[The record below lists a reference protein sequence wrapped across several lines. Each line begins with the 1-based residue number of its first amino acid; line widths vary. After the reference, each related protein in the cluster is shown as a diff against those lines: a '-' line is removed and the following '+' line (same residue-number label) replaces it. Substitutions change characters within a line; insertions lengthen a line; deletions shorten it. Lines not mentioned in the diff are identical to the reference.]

1 MPNKDDKAELDP
13 RKDGPLHRKEGPI
26 DAGDRDTHND
36 SIVQPSGGLRT
47 TKPTPGGEVVPGQ
60 GSKM

>member
-1 MPNKDDKAELDP
+1 MPNETDKPQLDP
-13 RKDGPLHRKEGPI
+13 RKDSPLHRSQGPI

-36 SIVQPSGGLRT
+36 PIVQPSGGLHS